1 MGSLRSSAHDH
12 DLGHLAAESLAVSPT
27 RAPRLSAVST
37 WSTEELPQR
46 YNAAADLLDGNLES
60 GRGDRVAI
68 RTTDGAELTYADVA
82 AAANRAGGG
91 LRELGVEI
99 ENRVLMALLD
109 GPEFAATFFGAIK
122 LGAVPIPVNTNLKPH
137 DYAYFLNDSRAKVAV
152 VSAPLA
158 DAFREVRGE
167 LRHLRHLVVVGEA
180 EPGELSYAEV
190 TMEASAELPVADTSR
205 DDMCFWLYSSGTTG
219 LPKGVVHLQHD
230 MRYVVETYGRQVL
243 RLDESDVTFSVAK
256 LYFAYG
262 LGNALYMPFGAGAS
276 TVLHAGP
283 PAPATVLD
291 VVRHFRPTLY
301 FSVPTSYANTLAADP
316 EMWANADFSSVRA
329 CVSAGEPLAGSILE
343 RWRART
349 GTDILDGIGST
360 ECCHI
365 FVSNRLG
372 EVRPDSTG
380 TVVPGYEVRIVDE
393 AGREVPAGE
402 VGRLLVKGDSIC
414 SMYWNQ
420 HERTKRTIRGEWID
434 TGDQYVRDA
443 DGMFR
448 YQGRSDD
455 MLKVSG
461 IWVSPTEVE
470 SAISSHE
477 AVVECAV
484 VAVID
489 EQRLVRPEAYV
500 VLQPGRQPGVELE
513 EELRDHVRARLAHF
527 KCPRDFHFVAELPKT
542 ATGKI
547 QRFKLR
553 AGQRVPA

>member
-1 MGSLRSSAHDH
+1 M
-12 DLGHLAAESLAVSPT
+12 
-27 RAPRLSAVST
+27 ST
-37 WSTEELPQR
+37 WSAAELPPR
-46 YNAAADLLDGNLES
+46 YNATADLLDGNLEA
-60 GRGDRVAI
+60 GRGERVAI
-68 RTTDGAELTYADVA
+68 RTTDGAELTYAAVA
-82 AAANRAGGG
+82 AGANRLGSA

-99 ENRVLMALLD
+99 ENRVLMAVLD
-109 GPEFAATFFGAIK
+109 SAEFAQTFFGAIK
-122 LGAVPIPVNTNLKPH
+122 VGAVPIPVNTNLKPQ
-137 DYAYFLNDSRAKVAV
+137 DYASFLNDSRAKVAV

-158 DAFREVRGE
+158 DAIRQVRSE

-180 EPGELSYAEV
+180 GPGELSYAEL
-190 TMEASAELPVADTSR
+190 TGAASDQLDPADTSR

-219 LPKGVVHLQHD
+219 QPKGVVHLQHD
-230 MRYVVETYGRQVL
+230 MRYVVENYARPIL

-262 LGNALYMPFGAGAS
+262 LGNALYMPIAVGAT
-276 TVLHAGP
+276 TVLLAGP

-291 VVRHFRPTLY
+291 AVRHHRPTVY

-316 EMWANADFSSVRA
+316 EVWANADFSSVRV
-329 CVSAGEPLAGSILE
+329 CVSAGEPLAGSLLE
-343 RWRART
+343 RWRTRT

-360 ECCHI
+360 ECGHI
-365 FVSNRLG
+365 FISNRIG

-393 AGREVPAGE
+393 TGREVPAGE
-402 VGRLLVKGDSIC
+402 VGSLLVRGDSIC

-434 TGDQYVRDA
+434 TGDQYVRDPE
-443 DGMFR
+443 GFLR

-461 IWVSPTEVE
+461 IWVSPAEVE
-470 SAISSHE
+470 SVINRHD
-477 AVVECAV
+477 AVLECAV

-500 VLQPGRQPGVELE
+500 VLQPGRQSGVDLE
-513 EELRDHVRARLAHF
+513 VELRDHVRAALAHF
-527 KCPRDFHFVAELPKT
+527 KCPRDFHFVGELPKT

-553 AGQRVPA
+553 AGQRIPV

>member
-1 MGSLRSSAHDH
+1 MRNSATP
-12 DLGHLAAESLAVSPT
+12 AS
-27 RAPRLSAVST
+27 RLSAVST
-37 WSTEELPQR
+37 WSTAELPQR
-46 YNAAADLLDGNLES
+46 YNAAADLLDGNLEA
-60 GRGDRVAI
+60 GRGDQIAI
-68 RTTDGAELTYADVA
+68 RTTDGAALTYAEVA
-82 AAANRAGGG
+82 AAADRSGSA

-158 DAFREVRGE
+158 DAFRQVRGE

-180 EPGELSYAEV
+180 GPGELGYAEV
-190 TMEASAELPVADTSR
+190 TAAASPDLAAADTSR

-219 LPKGVVHLQHD
+219 FPKGVVHLQHD
-230 MRYVVETYGRQVL
+230 MRYVVETYGKQVL
-243 RLDESDVTFSVAK
+243 RLRESDVTFSVAK

-262 LGNALYMPFGAGAS
+262 LGNALYMPFGVGAS
-276 TVLHAGP
+276 TVLLAGP
-283 PAPATVLD
+283 PAPATILD
-291 VVRHFRPTLY
+291 VVRRFRPTLY

-316 EMWANADFSSVRA
+316 EVWADADFSSVRA
-329 CVSAGEPLAGSILE
+329 CVSAGEPLAGSILQ
-343 RWRART
+343 RWGART

-365 FVSNRLG
+365 FISNRLG

-380 TVVPGYEVRIVDE
+380 TVVPGYEVRIVDD
-393 AGREVPAGE
+393 AGQEVTQGQ
-402 VGRLLVKGDSIC
+402 VGSLLVRGDSIC

-434 TGDQYVRDA
+434 TGDQYLREA
-443 DGMFR
+443 DGFFR

-470 SAISSHE
+470 SVINAHE
-477 AVVECAV
+477 AVLECAV
-484 VAVID
+484 VALID
-489 EQRLVRPEAYV
+489 EERLVRPEAYV
-500 VLQPGRQPGVELE
+500 VLQPGRKAGVELE
-513 EELRDHVRARLAHF
+513 VELRDHVRATLAHF
-527 KCPRDFHFVAELPKT
+527 KCPRDFHFVPELPKT

-553 AGQRVPA
+553 QGQRVPA